1 MGKKGKQKAKK
12 DKIAQK
18 VNKTKKDK
26 RNKIEKKYMKESTKK
41 TEDDKEEEIEEIKG
55 DKREKIIEKIS
66 KVKYVMVYVGN
77 EEDDYGVETYR
88 ENGEKVDMLE
98 EKVPLNYGNFG
109 FTLDVDTGKIL
120 DWPAT
125 KLYVKVHLRAI
136 DTGFYTFCDKDK
148 NKIYEIN
155 GYVPDFFGISSPGYG
170 DCINF
175 DTDVNGFILDWKE
188 KDIKNKIIKYMRF
201 IMLGEKEDE

>member
-1 MGKKGKQKAKK
+1 MGKKRKQKAKK
-12 DKIAQK
+12 DKIDQN

-26 RNKIEKKYMKESTKK
+26 RNKIEMKYKKENTKK
-41 TEDDKEEEIEEIKG
+41 TEDDKEEEIEESKE
-55 DKREKIIEKIS
+55 DKKEKIIEKIS

-88 ENGEKVDMLE
+88 ENGEKVDILE

-120 DWPAT
+120 DWPDT

>member
-1 MGKKGKQKAKK
+1 MGKKRKQKAKK
-12 DKIAQK
+12 DKIDQN

-26 RNKIEKKYMKESTKK
+26 RNKIEMKYKKENTKK
-41 TEDDKEEEIEEIKG
+41 TEDDKEEEIEESKE
-55 DKREKIIEKIS
+55 DKKEKIIEKIS

-77 EEDDYGVETYR
+77 EEDDEGVETYR
-88 ENGEKVDMLE
+88 ENGEKVDILE

-120 DWPAT
+120 DWPDT